1 MSKISTQ
8 QTERTVDIE
17 SLIHELTHSFSQ
29 IREMHTTVKSIV
41 NQLSDYGY
49 SKERIAETLRDFHFH
64 EIEFIKGVDIN
75 ERN

>member
-1 MSKISTQ
+1 MSKVSVELTQ
-8 QTERTVDIE
+8 KSVDIE
-17 SLIHELTHSFSQ
+17 SLIHELTHTFSQ